1 MVDDVI
7 NRDPEIMGGTP
18 VFCGTRV
25 PIRVLWDHLE
35 AGIPLAEFL
44 ADYPTVQREQV
55 TAVLKHAADILLGE
69 SSETSAR

>member
-25 PIRVLWDHLE
+25 PVRVLWDHLE

-44 ADYPTVQREQV
+44 AYYTTVQREQA

-69 SSETSAR
+69 ASETTAR